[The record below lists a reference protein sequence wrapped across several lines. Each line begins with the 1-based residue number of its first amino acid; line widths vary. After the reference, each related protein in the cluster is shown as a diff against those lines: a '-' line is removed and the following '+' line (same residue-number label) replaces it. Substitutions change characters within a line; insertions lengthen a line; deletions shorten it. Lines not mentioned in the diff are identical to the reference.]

1 MISYS
6 DYVLAQ
12 KPWGYWPLNDNS
24 LTVYNEDHTII
35 DCSGNEKH
43 LTAKNERIT
52 YNVQMPAH
60 LHDSLPLTG
69 VTVSPSEGFNSSSFP
84 SGFLIYG
91 YHSHINDVEP
101 EYTGWGYS
109 HYLWRKRRRIEML
122 NIGGVVVIGDCVVL
136 PTAAYYKARRYTKYG
151 DDYWLQST
159 VSYQI
164 ASYPAPGTG
173 RIIFDV
179 EWVNDRNLIVSA
191 VTDGVLRVNRSLVTL
206 PEFSTPTLYYRFND
220 DNWNRIAVLRWNRQ

>member
-6 DYVLAQ
+6 DYVLSQ
-12 KPWGYWPLNDNS
+12 RPWGYWPLNDNS

-69 VTVSPSEGFNSSSFP
+69 VTVSPQSGFNSSSFP
-84 SGFLIYG
+84 DGFLIYG
-91 YHSHINDVEP
+91 NHSHINDVGL
-101 EYTGWGYS
+101 EYTHGYN

-122 NIGGVVVIGDCVVL
+122 NNGGVVLVGNCVVF
-136 PTAAYYKARRYTKYG
+136 PTVAYYRATRYTKSG
-151 DDYWLQST
+151 NYWYPFT

-164 ASYPAPGTG
+164 VSYPAPGTG
-173 RIIFDV
+173 RIICDV
-179 EWVNDRNLIVSA
+179 EWLDNRNLIISV

-206 PEFSTPTLYYRFND
+206 PEFSTPTLYYRFED
-220 DNWNRIAVLRWNRQ
+220 DNWNRIAVLQRNRQ